1 MESRDTGLSANV
13 YLNEMLIQLTVLL
26 GYKVRNKK
34 NALGHYWDGGG
45 YTVTDQNQQ
54 CSRTAPSHLYHER
67 KHAVM
72 FDIFANCFS
81 FIETVTEVLIYFP
94 PFWNTG

>member
-34 NALGHYWDGGG
+34 NAFKMHL
-45 YTVTDQNQQ
+45 VT
-54 CSRTAPSHLYHER
+54 TGMGA
-67 KHAVM
+67 
-72 FDIFANCFS
+72 DI
-81 FIETVTEVLIYFP
+81 L
-94 PFWNTG
+94 